1 MSHYPEIFAYL
12 KDNPIEANLTRFRNK
27 YTEESAQ
34 DVISRFFYE
43 LISYTLPICENN
55 DLDKLRKDFKDT
67 ITIIEND
74 RNQLTELQSLV
85 RAISQ
90 YQNEAEVFQ
99 IAIEVVQRLADKP
112 SGNQRSERSERS
124 DRSLLTPTPGPFTF
138 TRSVS
143 EAKGFN
149 KNVTSMTAALRNE
162 LYKNVIVD
170 LDNFWTELFLGKD
183 WSNQTWNIWK
193 SYEAYELKEKK
204 IQQEYK
210 IMRQKTEAL
219 QIQEEAETGA
229 QRVTTNN
236 KQKVFKDQK
245 EIIEGIS
252 PNTRKITRHH
262 KNKVAGNLETV
273 MEEETPK
280 NFRKTRSQTK
290 KENEES
296 AISAENESLE
306 GSQNIGKT
314 NTNDYPNQVN
324 SKEAEFEL
332 IQKIVYKNKILT
344 GDMTEDEMWEWLDFF
359 REKFLNQLTDKF
371 HRPSEKFPTII
382 KEAEGS
388 QLRCQYF
395 RSSKE
400 CRMSGTNN
408 DYQVDFLTKKIG
420 SSNAHINFHQWSDV
434 RVLGEFTKKK
444 SPGQR
449 NEKFYQ
455 LSRIALQ
462 VFYTQPLRHFVHG
475 FTAFESN
482 FELWVI
488 NRSGAYSSG
497 LFNIEV
503 DKEKFVRAIC
513 SYLLMSDQELGIDS
527 SIQKVNGRSSVS
539 IYDEKQKETRKFII
553 NPKPFFMV
561 GTIVTRGTTCFE
573 TSDKSKVVKYSWV
586 RTPGK
591 SEIDLLQL
599 AHGVEGVAEYVT
611 ADVICTIGD
620 HLRDLNFSNAKYLK
634 MIGCNPFISQ
644 AEGVEVPPTPQLRDR
659 ELRRIVISPRGRSL
673 YSSKTIMEFL
683 VGIRDAILAHRR
695 LYVEKK
701 ILHGDIS
708 DGNIILATVGGK
720 TQGMLIDLDHAEMVE
735 PPPGKDDNL
744 FLTGTMKFM
753 ALERL
758 QYAANRD
765 ETIARTFHHDL
776 ESFFYVFILGCI
788 TYEREKNSR
797 AVIRLQMW
805 HTDNIWCNFESK
817 QGAISNFRERILDNF
832 STNFEVFKALASE
845 LRSILFGELGKEYR
859 TPEDYEA
866 EYEKIIEAFNN
877 TIGDLRDGK
886 IENKLLNKGTS

>member
-1 MSHYPEIFAYL
+1 MSHFPEIFAHL
-12 KDNPIEANLTRFRNK
+12 IANPIEEILTSFRND

-34 DVISRFFYE
+34 DDVAALFA
-43 LISYTLPICENN
+43 TLAAHIQRIRPKNE
-55 DLDKLRKDFKDT
+55 LRKLTSKFFAMSAE
-67 ITIIEND
+67 IMNN
-74 RNQLTELQSLV
+74 RNQLTELQSLLN
-85 RAISQ
+85 AISQ
-90 YQNEAEVFQ
+90 YQNDAEVFK
-99 IAIEVVQRLADKP
+99 IAIELAQGLADKP
-112 SGNQRSERSERS
+112 SGNQRDQRSERS
-124 DRSLLTPTPGPFTF
+124 DPSLLTPTPGPFTF

-143 EAKGFN
+143 EAKDFN
-149 KNVTSMTAALRNE
+149 RNVTSMTAALRNE

-170 LDNFWTELFLGKD
+170 LDNFWTEFFLGKD
-183 WSNQTWNIWK
+183 WSKQTWNIWK
-193 SYEAYELKEKK
+193 SYEAYELNEIK
-204 IQQEYK
+204 IQQEDT
-210 IMRQKTEAL
+210 IMRQKMDAL
-219 QIQEEAETGA
+219 KIQKEAETGI
-229 QRVTTNN
+229 QRETTNN
-236 KQKVFKDQK
+236 KQKVIQAQK
-245 EIIEGIS
+245 ERIERIS
-252 PNTRKITRHH
+252 PNTRKITRSH
-262 KNKVAGNLETV
+262 KNKMAGNLETV
-273 MEEETPK
+273 IEEDTPK

-290 KENEES
+290 KEEGEL
-296 AISAENESLE
+296 AILVENESFE

-314 NTNDYPNQVN
+314 NTNDFQNQVN
-324 SKEAEFEL
+324 PKEAEFVL
-332 IQKIVYKNKILT
+332 IQKISYKNKILT
-344 GDMTEDEMWEWLDFF
+344 GDMTEDEMWEWLEFF
-359 REKFLNQLTDKF
+359 REKFLNQLTDQF
-371 HRPSEKFPTII
+371 HRPSEKYPTIK

-395 RSSKE
+395 RSSGK
-400 CRMSGTNN
+400 CPMKGTNN
-408 DYQVDFLTKKIG
+408 DYQVDLLTKRIG
-420 SSNAHINFHQWSDV
+420 VSNAHGKVHKWSDV
-434 RVLGEFTKKK
+434 RVLGEFTKIK
-444 SPGQR
+444 SSSQR

-455 LSRIALQ
+455 LSRLALQ

-475 FTAFESN
+475 FTAFQSN
-482 FELWVI
+482 FELWVF

-497 LFNIEV
+497 LFNIED
-503 DKEKFVRAIC
+503 DKEKLVRAIC
-513 SYLLMSDQELGIDS
+513 SYLLMSEQELGIDS

-539 IYDEKQKETRKFII
+539 IYDENQKETRKFVI

-634 MIGCNPFISQ
+634 MIGCNPFIFQ

-659 ELRRIVISPRGRSL
+659 ELRRIVITPRGRSL
-673 YSSKTIMEFL
+673 YFSKTIMEFL

-708 DGNIILATVGGK
+708 DGNIILATVDGK
-720 TQGMLIDLDHAEMVE
+720 TQGMLIDFDHAEMVE

-758 QYAANRD
+758 QSAANRD

-776 ESFFYVFILGCI
+776 ESFFYVFIVGCI
-788 TYEREKNSR
+788 TYEREKNSKE
-797 AVIRLQMW
+797 VIALQMW
-805 HTDNIWCNFESK
+805 HTDNIGINYQAK
-817 QGAISNFRERILDNF
+817 QVAIFSFNERILDNF

-845 LRSILFGELGKEYR
+845 LRSILFGELGKGYR
-859 TPEDYEA
+859 TPEDYGA

-877 TIGDLRDGK
+877 TIEDLRDGK
-886 IENKLLNKGTS
+886 IENKLLKKGAS

>member
-12 KDNPIEANLTRFRNK
+12 KDNPIEAILTTFRNN

-34 DVISRFFYE
+34 DDLFYG
-43 LISYTLPICENN
+43 LLSYIVSIRKTN
-55 DLDKLRKDFKDT
+55 DLDKLRKNMKDI
-67 ITIIEND
+67 ITKIEND
-74 RNQLTELQSLV
+74 GNQLINLESLV
-85 RAISQ
+85 QAILK
-90 YQNEAEVFQ
+90 YQDEVEVFK
-99 IAIEVVQRLADKP
+99 IAIELAQGLADKP
-112 SGNQRSERSERS
+112 SNNQRS

-149 KNVTSMTAALRNE
+149 KYVTSMTAALRNE

-252 PNTRKITRHH
+252 LNTRKITRRH

-306 GSQNIGKT
+306 GSQSIGKT
-314 NTNDYPNQVN
+314 NTNDFPNQVN

-388 QLRCQYF
+388 QLRCQYY

-408 DYQVDFLTKKIG
+408 DYQVDFLTKRIG

-482 FELWVI
+482 FELWVF

-497 LFNIEV
+497 LFNIED

-539 IYDEKQKETRKFII
+539 IYDENQKETRKFVI

-591 SEIDLLQL
+591 SEIDLLQHV
-599 AHGVEGVAEYVT
+599 HGVEGVAEYVT

-720 TQGMLIDLDHAEMVE
+720 TQEMLIDLDHAEMVE

-776 ESFFYVFILGCI
+776 ESFFYVFIVGCI
-788 TYEREKNSR
+788 TYEREKNSKE
-797 AVIRLQMW
+797 VIALQMW
-805 HTDNIWCNFESK
+805 HTANIGINYQAK
-817 QGAISNFRERILDNF
+817 QVAIFSFNERILDNF

>member
-1 MSHYPEIFAYL
+1 MSHYPEIFANL
-12 KDNPIEANLTRFRNK
+12 NEKPIEAILTTFRNN

-34 DVISRFFYE
+34 DDLFYG
-43 LISYTLPICENN
+43 LLGYIVSIRKTN
-55 DLDKLRKDFKDT
+55 DLNKLRKNMKDI
-67 ITIIEND
+67 ITKIEND
-74 RNQLTELQSLV
+74 RNQLINLESLV
-85 RAISQ
+85 QAILK
-90 YQNEAEVFQ
+90 YQDEVEVFK
-99 IAIEVVQRLADKP
+99 IAIELAQGLADKP
-112 SGNQRSERSERS
+112 SDNQRS

-219 QIQEEAETGA
+219 QIQEEAESGT
-229 QRVTTNN
+229 QRVPTDD

-252 PNTRKITRHH
+252 PNTRKITRRH

-280 NFRKTRSQTK
+280 NFRKTRSQTI

-296 AISAENESLE
+296 AILAENESLE
-306 GSQNIGKT
+306 GSQNIGKS
-314 NTNDYPNQVN
+314 NTNDFQNQVN
-324 SKEAEFEL
+324 PTEAETGGMH
-332 IQKIVYKNKILT
+332 KIVYKNKILI

-359 REKFLNQLTDKF
+359 RENFLNQLTDKF
-371 HRPSEKFPTII
+371 HRPSEKFPTIM
-382 KEAEGS
+382 KEAGGF

-400 CRMSGTNN
+400 CRMRGTNN
-408 DYQVDFLTKKIG
+408 DYQVDFLTKRIG

-434 RVLGEFTKKK
+434 RVLGEFTKQ
-444 SPGQR
+444 SCADQR

-455 LSRIALQ
+455 LSRLALQ
-462 VFYTQPLRHFVHG
+462 VFYKQPLRHFVHG
-475 FTAFESN
+475 FTAFQSN
-482 FELWVI
+482 FELWVF

-497 LFNIEV
+497 LFNIED

-513 SYLLMSDQELGIDS
+513 SYLLMNDQELGIDS
-527 SIQKVNGRSSVS
+527 SIQKVNGRSFVS
-539 IYDEKQKETRKFII
+539 IYDEKQKETRKFVI

-591 SEIDLLQL
+591 SEIDFLQH

-634 MIGCNPFISQ
+634 MIGFNPFISQ
-644 AEGVEVPPTPQLRDR
+644 AECVEVPPTPQLRDR
-659 ELRRIVISPRGRSL
+659 ELRRIVITPRGRSL

-683 VGIRDAILAHRR
+683 VGIRDAIVAHRR
-695 LYVEKK
+695 LYVEKN

-735 PPPGKDDNL
+735 PPPGKDDNF

-758 QYAANRD
+758 QYAAKRG

-788 TYEREKNSR
+788 TYERGGKSQE
-797 AVIRLQMW
+797 VIDLQAW
-805 HTDNIWCNFESK
+805 STENIKSNYDAKEL
-817 QGAISNFRERILDNF
+817 AILGFRRRILDNF
-832 STNFEVFKALASE
+832 TTKFLDLKALASE
-845 LRSILFGELGKEYR
+845 LRTILFGEFGDDYS

-866 EYEKIIEAFNN
+866 EYEKIIKAFSNN
-877 TIGDLRDGK
+877 IEDLRDGK

>member
-12 KDNPIEANLTRFRNK
+12 KDYPIESNLTRFRNK

-112 SGNQRSERSERS
+112 SGNQRSERS
-124 DRSLLTPTPGPFTF
+124 DRSPLTPTPGPFTF

-210 IMRQKTEAL
+210 ILRQKTEAL
-219 QIQEEAETGA
+219 QIQEEAEAGT
-229 QRVTTNN
+229 QRVTTDD

-245 EIIEGIS
+245 VIIEEIS
-252 PNTRKITRHH
+252 PNTRKITRRH

-296 AISAENESLE
+296 AILAENESLE
-306 GSQNIGKT
+306 GLQNIGIT
-314 NTNDYPNQVN
+314 NTNNFQNQAN
-324 SKEAEFEL
+324 PTEAETGG
-332 IQKIVYKNKILT
+332 IHKIVFKNKILI
-344 GDMTEDEMWEWLDFF
+344 GDMTEDEMWEWLNFF
-359 REKFLNQLTDKF
+359 RENFLNQLTDKL
-371 HRPSEKFPTII
+371 HRPSEMFPTIM
-382 KEAEGS
+382 KEAVGS

-400 CRMSGTNN
+400 CRMRGTNN
-408 DYQVDFLTKKIG
+408 DYQVDFLTKRIE

-434 RVLGEFTKKK
+434 RVLGEFTKQ
-444 SPGQR
+444 SCADQR
-449 NEKFYQ
+449 NENFYQ
-455 LSRIALQ
+455 LSRLALQ
-462 VFYTQPLRHFVHG
+462 VFYKQPLRHFVHG
-475 FTAFESN
+475 FTAFQSN
-482 FELWVI
+482 FELWVF

-497 LFNIEV
+497 LFNIED

-527 SIQKVNGRSSVS
+527 SIQKVNGRSFVS
-539 IYDEKQKETRKFII
+539 IYDEKHKETRKFVI

-573 TSDKSKVVKYSWV
+573 TLDKSKVVKYSWV

-591 SEIDLLQL
+591 SEIDFLQH
-599 AHGVEGVAEYVT
+599 AHGIDGVVDYVT

-644 AEGVEVPPTPQLRDR
+644 AEDVEVPPTPQLRDR
-659 ELRRIVISPRGRSL
+659 ELRRIVITPRGRNL

-683 VGIRDAILAHRR
+683 VGIRDAIVAHRR

-708 DGNIILATVGGK
+708 DGNIILATVDGK

-735 PPPGKDDNL
+735 PPPGKDDNF

-758 QYAANRD
+758 QYAAKRG
-765 ETIARTFHHDL
+765 ETINRTFHHDL

-788 TYEREKNSR
+788 TYERGGKSQE
-797 AVIRLQMW
+797 VIDLQAW
-805 HTDNIWCNFESK
+805 STENIKFNYDAKEL
-817 QGAISNFRERILDNF
+817 AILGFRRRILDNF
-832 STNFEVFKALASE
+832 STKFLDLKALASE
-845 LRSILFGELGKEYR
+845 LRMILFGEFGDDYS
-859 TPEDYEA
+859 TPEDHEA
-866 EYEKIIEAFNN
+866 EYEKIIKAFSNN
-877 TIGDLRDGK
+877 IEDLRDGK